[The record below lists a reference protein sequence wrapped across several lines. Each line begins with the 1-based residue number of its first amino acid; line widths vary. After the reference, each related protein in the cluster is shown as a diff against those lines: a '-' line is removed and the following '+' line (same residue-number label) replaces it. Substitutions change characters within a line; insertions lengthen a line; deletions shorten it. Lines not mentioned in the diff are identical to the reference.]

1 MPAQAKS
8 ARTRIWLRV
17 SPGPLDVSAGA
28 GCCDAP
34 PRRELIYFATPY
46 TTVGY
51 AGSTTAFYRLS
62 TAIEP
67 GRAGPNHVGPF
78 PHRLRALTID

>member
-1 MPAQAKS
+1 
-8 ARTRIWLRV
+8 
-17 SPGPLDVSAGA
+17 LDVSAGA

-51 AGSTTAFYRLS
+51 AGGTTAFYRLS

-67 GRAGPNHVGPF
+67 RDEPTRITSARF
-78 PHRLRALTID
+78 RTAYTLTID